1 MSIKAVIFDLDG
13 TLLDTIDD
21 IADSMNAAL
30 AEHRLSPFDTEAY
43 KVFVGSG
50 VDILVDRVLI
60 GQNDTQE
67 TKQSVKKA
75 YLDHYRLWQ
84 NRLTKPY
91 SGITVLLETLKS
103 LRIAVCVLSNKPDFD
118 TKAVIK
124 SYFAD
129 YPFFTVSGQK
139 PGYPVKPDPQSC
151 LEIIATLNLPKAEIL
166 YVGDTGTDMET
177 AVNSGLD
184 AVGVLWGFRQKEE
197 LLKGGASY
205 IIHHPS
211 ELISIIE
218 KRS

>member
-30 AEHRLSPFDTEAY
+30 AENRLNPFDTEAY

-50 VDILVDRVLI
+50 VDILVDRVLN
-60 GQNDTQE
+60 GQNITQE
-67 TKQSVKKA
+67 TKQTVKKS

-91 SGITVLLETLKS
+91 SGITVLLETLKQLS
-103 LRIAVCVLSNKPDFD
+103 ISVCVLSNKPDID

-124 SYFAD
+124 SYFED

-139 PGYPVKPDPQSC
+139 PGYPVKPDPKSC
-151 LEIIATLNLPKAEIL
+151 LEIITALNLSKAEIL

-218 KRS
+218 KRT